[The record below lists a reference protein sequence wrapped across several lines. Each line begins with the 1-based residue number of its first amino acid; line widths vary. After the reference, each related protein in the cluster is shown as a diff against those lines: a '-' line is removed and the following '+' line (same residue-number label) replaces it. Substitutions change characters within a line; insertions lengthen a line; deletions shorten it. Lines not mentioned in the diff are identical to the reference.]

1 MLLATACWLAPR
13 RCGEQESRAWACVWA
28 LMRPD
33 GVPFFMQVPLSKVEP
48 EEYINDRYKAI
59 EDRLKVCCW

>member
-1 MLLATACWLAPR
+1 
-13 RCGEQESRAWACVWA
+13 
-28 LMRPD
+28 
-33 GVPFFMQVPLSKVEP
+33 MQVPLSKVEP